1 MKIYSFSINNMIYHL
16 PPDFP
21 KFKHEFLEN
30 TRNILAVEDKS
41 LAYRFLEIGF
51 TDQIMLRDFDE
62 NNPYIKI
69 LTDEEAKKLIIS
81 WQRYAKRHPEALPN
95 YDLYKL

>member
-1 MKIYSFSINNMIYHL
+1 MKVYSLAINNMIYHL
-16 PPDFP
+16 PQDFP
-21 KFKHEFLEN
+21 EFKHEFLEN
-30 TRNILAVEDKS
+30 TSNILAVEDKS

-51 TDQIMLRDFDE
+51 TDHIILRDFDE
-62 NNPYIKI
+62 NNSYIKI
-69 LTDEEAKKLIIS
+69 LSDEEAKKLIIS